1 MIRQSNPVDPRKFI
15 LTSAFTLSSI
25 WDLVTTFLGILLILN
40 VVDVIPIG
48 IALTGTLIVVAFNFS
63 TKTIWESRNAKRKI
77 WGFPS
82 YLLKIAW
89 LMAIVVDLWTSLTCN
104 AWFIS
109 SQQAQDKSALI
120 KLLQELTVGQFII
133 VLFVTILTVIS
144 PMMIS
149 YIREQDADLPG

>member
-1 MIRQSNPVDPRKFI
+1 MIRQSNPIDPRKFI
-15 LTSAFTLSSI
+15 LTSAFRLSSI

-40 VVDVIPIG
+40 KVEIIPIG

-63 TKTIWESRNAKRKI
+63 TKTIWERKNSKRTKFR
-77 WGFPS
+77 FPN
-82 YLLKIAW
+82 YLLKVAW
-89 LMAIVVDLWTSLTCN
+89 VMAIIVDLWTSLTCN

-109 SQQAQDKSALI
+109 SQITEHKSALF
-120 KLLQELTVGQFII
+120 KLLQELTSGQFII